1 MVHTVIL
8 IKLHDAISFAK
19 SIRKLQIKS
28 CMCSLYHKV
37 CLCLVYFHVRVY
49 LVEQISF
56 ECK

>member
-37 CLCLVYFHVRVY
+37 CLVYFHVRVY